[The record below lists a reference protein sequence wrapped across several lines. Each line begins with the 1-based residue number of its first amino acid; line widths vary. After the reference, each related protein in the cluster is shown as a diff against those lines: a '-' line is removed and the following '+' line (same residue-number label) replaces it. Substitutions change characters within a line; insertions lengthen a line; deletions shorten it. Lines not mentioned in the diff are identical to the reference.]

1 MENHPP
7 GKDPSNKIAN
17 LIGTAA
23 NYAGSA
29 KANKVNSLTLAKLAN
44 DMSHS
49 VH

>member
-29 KANKVNSLTLAKLAN
+29 KANKVNSAN
-44 DMSHS
+44 DMSYS